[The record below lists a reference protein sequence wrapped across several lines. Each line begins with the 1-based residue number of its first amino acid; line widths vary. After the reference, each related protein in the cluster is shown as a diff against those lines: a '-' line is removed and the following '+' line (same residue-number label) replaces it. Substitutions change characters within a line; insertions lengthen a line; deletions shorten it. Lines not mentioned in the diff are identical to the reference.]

1 MDDWLSQTIKIKVE
15 EDVEYEPSIVMDMAG
30 IWWSGVVNNRLY
42 QYGDWDVLWEWVS
55 IWCDYDQ
62 VY

>member
-30 IWWSGVVNNRLY
+30 I
-42 QYGDWDVLWEWVS
+42 
-55 IWCDYDQ
+55 
-62 VY
+62 